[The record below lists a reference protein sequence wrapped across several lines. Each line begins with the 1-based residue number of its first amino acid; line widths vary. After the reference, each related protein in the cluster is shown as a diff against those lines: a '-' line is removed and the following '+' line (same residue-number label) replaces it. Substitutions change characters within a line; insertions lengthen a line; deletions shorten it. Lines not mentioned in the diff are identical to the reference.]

1 MSKCLCEDSNGDPC
15 QEEMTQQEKAQDG
28 MCWNCAD
35 NVWNEIRSGMTD
47 HEYCWYHPVSEV
59 VNNV

>member
-1 MSKCLCEDSNGDPC
+1 MSKCLREDSNGDPC

-35 NVWNEIRSGMTD
+35 NVWNEVLAERD
-47 HEYCWYHPVSEV
+47 DQNYKWCHPTPDG
-59 VNNV
+59 VNR